1 MLMGL
6 KAVAAKATKR
16 SAKNAEKRHKEGF
29 SGRLEG
35 IVSVM
40 FLKIQLAV
48 RGLRTYA
55 LPQEFA
61 DE

>member
-16 SAKNAEKRHKEGF
+16 RVKNAEKRHKEGL

-40 FLKIQLAV
+40 LLKIQLAV
-48 RGLRTYA
+48 YETYTHA